1 MYQHPEDYLSF
12 LEQDRERRMAQK
24 ALERAA
30 REGGE
35 QHPAVGRGGISG
47 FAKVLRAAASAVVHA
62 RPVDPRQTTP
72 TTGPSGI

>member
-1 MYQHPEDYLSF
+1 MYQHPDHYLSF

-35 QHPAVGRGGISG
+35 QHQGLVRGGISG
-47 FAKVLRAAASAVVHA
+47 FAKVLRGAASAVVHA
-62 RPVDPRQTTP
+62 RPSDPQTTR
-72 TTGPSGI
+72 TTGPSSI